1 MFYDK
6 KIIVFFKERKQK
18 EYLEEQAFS
27 NKYISYS
34 DYKYLL
40 EQIK

>member
-1 MFYDK
+1 MIK
-6 KIIVFFKERKQK
+6 KIIVFFKERKQKK